1 MDTSNYT
8 FRIHYI
14 DGLQVEVMDFKNK
27 ESMFLCR
34 VFIKKQKTNS
44 RLEWNYSSAGSKWIE
59 EEFVNAE
66 DFLISWGENEV
77 RSHQYYKYFYKGL
90 VPYHIKI
97 YKKLPE
103 GKNELIHE
111 EDFDPRHKLINFTLH
126 SDNLETLHTW
136 VCAIDKFKKENNCQ
150 ISITNSILKEN
161 QKYDF
166 VDAYFDPEEKYD
178 RYYAGFE
185 IGRFGDENSPN
196 LFRNPDGIKGKNDL
210 EIIEDILYHYT
221 KSL

>member
-14 DGLQVEVMDFKNK
+14 DGLQIEVIDFTDKT
-27 ESMFLCR
+27 SQFLCR
-34 VFIKKQKTNS
+34 VFIKKQKVNS

-66 DFLISWGENEV
+66 DFLISWGENTI

-90 VPYHIKI
+90 APYHIKI
-97 YKKLPE
+97 YKKVDE
-103 GKNELIHE
+103 GEDELIHE

-126 SDNLETLHTW
+126 SDNPETLHTW
-136 VCAIDKFKKENNCQ
+136 VCVIDKFKKENNCQ
-150 ISITNSILKEN
+150 ISITNSILKET
-161 QKYDF
+161 QPYDF

-178 RYYAGFE
+178 RYYAGYE
-185 IGRFGDENSPN
+185 IGRFGDENAPN
-196 LFRNPDGIKGKNDL
+196 LYRNPDGIQGKNDL

-221 KSL
+221 TKL